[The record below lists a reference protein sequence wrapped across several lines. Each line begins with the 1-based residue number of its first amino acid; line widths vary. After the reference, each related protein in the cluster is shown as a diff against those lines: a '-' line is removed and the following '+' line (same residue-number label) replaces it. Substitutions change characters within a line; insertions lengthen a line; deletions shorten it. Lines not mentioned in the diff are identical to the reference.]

1 MPKLKNK
8 KALLKR
14 MKITKSGK
22 ALAGKPGR
30 RHLMRSKSANRRRHL
45 RTKSLMSSAYK
56 KTLNLATP
64 YA

>member
-8 KALLKR
+8 KSLLKR

-30 RHLMRSKSANRRRHL
+30 RHLMRSKGSNRRRKL
-45 RTKSLMSSAYK
+45 RRKSLMSGAYK
-56 KTLNLATP
+56 KTLQLATP

>member
-30 RHLMRSKSANRRRHL
+30 KHLLSCKSANRKRRL
-45 RTKSLMSSAYK
+45 RKKSLMSSKYK
-56 KTLNLATP
+56 KTLKLATP

>member
-8 KALLKR
+8 KSLLKR
-14 MKITKSGK
+14 MRITKSGK

-30 RHLMRSKSANRRRHL
+30 RHLAKSKSANRKRRL
-45 RTKSLMSSAYK
+45 RRKSLMSGAYK
-56 KTLNLATP
+56 KTLKLATP